1 MIIKSEDVYITPE
14 VLGYGSY
21 SVVYAAQY
29 CGKQCVVKK
38 IRPSNEKSHKSLN
51 KELKVLLTLKHP
63 CIIQLL
69 GVFFTSDNPQSPEL
83 LMERMKMNLTET
95 LNIKKSFHFKISVLH
110 DVACGLCYIHKK
122 GIIHC
127 DLTGNNI
134 LLTEKCNA
142 KIADFGQ
149 AIIYDQEYDKGL
161 PTAPGNEAHMPP
173 ESFKPNP
180 VYSTKLDVFSF
191 GCVIIHTVTQEFPI
205 PDNKY
210 VETLEP
216 GKYKEISET
225 DRRSKLI
232 KILKCNPDI
241 VGLYEMVLNCLQD
254 NPRNRP
260 DMEEVLLQLKDS
272 LQKFNVLSENTTLQH
287 CQSTTVKDGHSSTQ
301 KLIDE
306 LETDKTIFKAE
317 RISLQAERES
327 LQEERKILQA
337 ERESFLIEKQLLQLE
352 KYKKSKK
359 SKQKRNKNQY
369 KVYKL
374 KLLSSRSQNIKSYHV
389 RQVVEDTDHKPQE
402 SLSTVVNPGMCT
414 FSTIINTLSPYTINI
429 LQSLLLPHILLLI
442 VLGGIKS
449 LIYKWYVIY
458 KSMPKIA
465 SCEKDAVSCCHYCH

>member
-29 CGKQCVVKK
+29 CGKQCVVKR

-69 GVFFTSDNPQSPEL
+69 GVFFTSDNPQSPVL

-95 LNIKKSFHFKISVLH
+95 LNIKKSFHFKVSVLH

-161 PTAPGNEAHMPP
+161 PTAPGNKAHMPP

-180 VYSTKLDVFSF
+180 VYSTNLDVFSF

-210 VETLEP
+210 VETSEQ
-216 GKYKEISET
+216 GKYKELSEV
-225 DRRSKLI
+225 DRRSKQINTL
-232 KILKCNPDI
+232 KSNRDGNTILYD
-241 VGLYEMVLNCLQD
+241 MVLECLQD
-254 NPRNRP
+254 DPHNRP
-260 DMEEVLLQLKDS
+260 AMEKVCKQLKEIEKLGKLLGHTTLEHCQYIITDIEHDIEKFADNYTVGRASLQVESTRLHIKSETLPPKLLVIEQQLQLTNE
-272 LQKFNVLSENTTLQH
+272 LQKFKHVPPS
-287 CQSTTVKDGHSSTQ
+287 
-301 KLIDE
+301 
-306 LETDKTIFKAE
+306 
-317 RISLQAERES
+317 
-327 LQEERKILQA
+327 
-337 ERESFLIEKQLLQLE
+337 IEG
-352 KYKKSKK
+352 
-359 SKQKRNKNQY
+359 
-369 KVYKL
+369 
-374 KLLSSRSQNIKSYHV
+374 
-389 RQVVEDTDHKPQE
+389 T
-402 SLSTVVNPGMCT
+402 
-414 FSTIINTLSPYTINI
+414 
-429 LQSLLLPHILLLI
+429 
-442 VLGGIKS
+442 
-449 LIYKWYVIY
+449 
-458 KSMPKIA
+458 
-465 SCEKDAVSCCHYCH
+465 